1 MLSKAD
7 KTKRMIIEKSA
18 PIFNKKGFAGT
29 SMNDIIE
36 ATGLAKG
43 GIYGNFRNKEEIAE
57 LAFDFAFEKV
67 IEEIRIKIQPKK
79 NTVDKLLAILDYYR
93 NYSVKSPIEGGCP
106 MVNFGADSDD
116 THPLIRERVASAMAK
131 TVNELVHIIDAG
143 KKRKEIKSSI
153 DSSLTA
159 EIIFSTINGG
169 LMMSKANQNPK
180 KLNRILDWLANWIEA
195 EIRSECF

>member
-29 SMNDIIE
+29 SMNDIIQ

-43 GIYGNFRNKEEIAE
+43 GIYGNFSSKEEIAE
-57 LAFDFAFEKV
+57 LAFEFAFEK
-67 IEEIRIKIQPKK
+67 IIDEIRIKIQPKK

-93 NYSVKSPIEGGCP
+93 NYSIKSPIEGGCP

-116 THPLIRERVASAMAK
+116 THPLIREKVADAMAR
-131 TVNELVHIIDAG
+131 TVNELIHIIEAG
-143 KKRKEIKSSI
+143 KKRKEIKSET
-153 DSSLTA
+153 DASLTA
-159 EIIFSTINGG
+159 EIIFSTINGA
-169 LMMSKANQNPK
+169 LMRAKANQNPK
-180 KLNRILDWLANWIEA
+180 KLNRILDWLSSWIET
-195 EIRSECF
+195 EIRV